1 MTWLRS
7 SARASKH
14 LRESDFGPT
23 SAENSEDY
31 IAFDFDDEADTKG
44 GKEQDSSPKEQPRKR
59 NTPKNE
65 RQREDEQWKN
75 YIRDNKARPWAKDFR
90 YRKARNIGERLNM
103 EMNDLVEYLSPT
115 EEEHTMRRFAVHR
128 IRQCAQSL
136 YSSCRIEVFGSFE
149 TRLYLPTSDIDLVMW
164 YNGSDAQGS
173 HGISKVLSKLADG
186 LRKQGIAYSVQLILK
201 AKVPIIKFEET
212 FTGYQIDISLNT
224 GNGIQ
229 SAIFIKEMLVQA
241 PALGPLTL
249 IFKHWLGL
257 QKLNEVFT
265 GGLGSYAVVLMV
277 MSCLQTHPKVDMSD
291 TLNNLGVLFVDLLEL
306 YGQHFNIFHVGIDVA
321 NRNYYRKVR
330 NVDVVKGDSSYGWLT
345 A

>member
-1 MTWLRS
+1 
-7 SARASKH
+7 
-14 LRESDFGPT
+14 
-23 SAENSEDY
+23 
-31 IAFDFDDEADTKG
+31 
-44 GKEQDSSPKEQPRKR
+44 
-59 NTPKNE
+59 
-65 RQREDEQWKN
+65 
-75 YIRDNKARPWAKDFR
+75 
-90 YRKARNIGERLNM
+90 
-103 EMNDLVEYLSPT
+103 
-115 EEEHTMRRFAVHR
+115 
-128 IRQCAQSL
+128 
-136 YSSCRIEVFGSFE
+136 
-149 TRLYLPTSDIDLVMW
+149 MW